1 MRSETMRLLLAEDE
15 KELSNALVAVLKHS
29 NYSVDAVYDGADAL
43 NYGLCENYDGIILDI
58 MMPKMDGIEV
68 LKNLR
73 EKGIHTPVLLL
84 TAKSQVAD
92 RITGLD
98 SGADDYLT
106 KPFAMGELLARI
118 RAMTRRKTEFSPN
131 DLAIGNI
138 TLSRETFDLKGP
150 KGTQKLGNKEFQML
164 EMMMANKNTLIST
177 ERFME
182 RIWGYDSEAE
192 INVVWVFI
200 SYLRKKLV
208 SVGADVEI
216 KAARGVGYT
225 LAEKQEK

>member
-1 MRSETMRLLLAEDE
+1 MRSEVMRLLLAEDE

-73 EKGIHTPVLLL
+73 EKGIQTPV
-84 TAKSQVAD
+84 SD

-208 SVGADVEI
+208 SVGADVDI

>member
-1 MRSETMRLLLAEDE
+1 MRSEVMRLLLAEDE
-15 KELSNALVAVLKHS
+15 KELSNALVAVLRHS

-73 EKGIHTPVLLL
+73 EKGIPTPVLLL

-131 DLAIGNI
+131 DLVIGNI

>member
-1 MRSETMRLLLAEDE
+1 M
-15 KELSNALVAVLKHS
+15 
-29 NYSVDAVYDGADAL
+29 
-43 NYGLCENYDGIILDI
+43 
-58 MMPKMDGIEV
+58 
-68 LKNLR
+68 
-73 EKGIHTPVLLL
+73 
-84 TAKSQVAD
+84 
-92 RITGLD
+92 
-98 SGADDYLT
+98 
-106 KPFAMGELLARI
+106 
-118 RAMTRRKTEFSPN
+118 
-131 DLAIGNI
+131 
-138 TLSRETFDLKGP
+138 SRETFDLKGP